1 MGKKRKSKAE
11 AFQIPAEYKQPARKI
26 IQGLQ
31 QGSRQRWGELER
43 AEAQKPREDTVSGGQ
58 NCFSGAGF
66 SLSVH
71 AMTA

>member
-31 QGSRQRWGELER
+31 QGSRQRWGELGEGR
-43 AEAQKPREDTVSGGQ
+43 GTKATGGH
-58 NCFSGAGF
+58 GF
-66 SLSVH
+66 RRTELFFR
-71 AMTA
+71 